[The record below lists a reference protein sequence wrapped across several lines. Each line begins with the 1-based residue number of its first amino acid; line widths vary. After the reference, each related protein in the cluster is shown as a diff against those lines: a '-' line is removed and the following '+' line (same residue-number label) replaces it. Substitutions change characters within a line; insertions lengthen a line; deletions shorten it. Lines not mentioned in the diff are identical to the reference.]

1 MSSTLTPSASS
12 SGNASAAL
20 ALAGRLLMAYL
31 FLPAGISKVL
41 GFAGTVGYI
50 ASAGLPVPQL
60 AALVAL
66 VVEIG
71 GGLALI
77 LGYRVRIAAIVL
89 AFFTLVASY
98 FFHAYWAAPE
108 AAKMVTT
115 LLFNKNI
122 AVAGGLLILAGMGA
136 GAWSLDAPRS
146 TTTR

>member
-66 VVEIG
+66 VSATLAV
-71 GGLALI
+71 GLKLPTTPGTGQLSVGCGFPPPLAHWPQACIPLVLTGIVMI
-77 LGYRVRIAAIVL
+77 LGGMRRGRGQAL
-89 AFFTLVASY
+89 
-98 FFHAYWAAPE
+98 
-108 AAKMVTT
+108 TT
-115 LLFNKNI
+115 
-122 AVAGGLLILAGMGA
+122 
-136 GAWSLDAPRS
+136 
-146 TTTR
+146 